1 MLEKMRSRASRR
13 RLSVASRP
21 SFLAVLL
28 QLRGR
33 RGRCRLGRTSGR
45 RRRCAGKNEW
55 FWARCHFGRERA
67 FVFRGVRAWL
77 GARAAAPSQR
87 WCWRARA
94 LRARRPGPS
103 LRASARSSSWRGY
116 DSGSLPSHCGVLVA
130 RWRAKMSA
138 VSPALAAGRPSTTG
152 CVAWRAK
159 QDAPPPKMDLRLK
172 NYQNLFAHLRPPCC
186 RTSRSAHYTGLPA
199 FCASVV

>member
-1 MLEKMRSRASRR
+1 MLMKRRFQGWRR
-13 RLSVASRP
+13 RPSVEFRP
-21 SFLAVLL
+21 SFLIVLL
-28 QLRGR
+28 QFRGR
-33 RGRCRLGRTSGR
+33 RGRCRLRNWLGR

-67 FVFRGVRAWL
+67 FVFRGGRAWL

-94 LRARRPGPS
+94 LRPRRPGSS

-130 RWRAKMSA
+130 RRRTNTSA
-138 VSPALAAGRPSTTG
+138 VSPALAGVCPSTAR
-152 CVAWRAK
+152 CVAWPRYK
-159 QDAPPPKMDLRLK
+159 DRQKEELR
-172 NYQNLFAHLRPPCC
+172 
-186 RTSRSAHYTGLPA
+186 
-199 FCASVV
+199 

>member
-1 MLEKMRSRASRR
+1 MRTRFRASRR
-13 RLSVASRP
+13 RPLVRFRP
-21 SFLAVLL
+21 SFAIALL

-33 RGRCRLGRTSGR
+33 RGRCRLRNWLGR

-94 LRARRPGPS
+94 LRPRRPGSS

-116 DSGSLPSHCGVLVA
+116 DSGSLPSHFCVLVA
-130 RWRAKMSA
+130 RRRAEMSA
-138 VSPALAAGRPSTTG
+138 VRPALAAGRPSTTSLRRL
-152 CVAWRAK
+152 AALNRM
-159 QDAPPPKMDLRLK
+159 PPRQKW
-172 NYQNLFAHLRPPCC
+172 
-186 RTSRSAHYTGLPA
+186 TSPVKELSKSICPSK
-199 FCASVV
+199 ASVLPD

>member
-1 MLEKMRSRASRR
+1 MRLGRRRTSPMPMRTRFRASRR
-13 RLSVASRP
+13 RPLVRFRP
-21 SFLAVLL
+21 SFAIALL

-94 LRARRPGPS
+94 LLARRPGSS

-130 RWRAKMSA
+130 RRRAKMSA
-138 VSPALAAGRPSTTG
+138 VSPALAGVCPSTTRR
-152 CVAWRAK
+152 CDK
-159 QDAPPPKMDLRLK
+159 QAPPKPRTEMNSLK
-172 NYQNLFAHLRPPCC
+172 R
-186 RTSRSAHYTGLPA
+186 
-199 FCASVV
+199 

>member
-1 MLEKMRSRASRR
+1 MLEKTRCQGSRR
-13 RLSVASRP
+13 RPLVASRP
-21 SFLAVLL
+21 SSVIALL

-33 RGRCRLGRTSGR
+33 RGRCRLRNWLGR

-77 GARAAAPSQR
+77 GARAAAAWQR

-94 LRARRPGPS
+94 LLARRPGPS

-130 RWRAKMSA
+130 RRRAKMSA
-138 VSPALAAGRPSTTG
+138 VSPALAGVCPSTARR
-152 CVAWRAK
+152 CA
-159 QDAPPPKMDLRLK
+159 
-172 NYQNLFAHLRPPCC
+172 RPRVPDP
-186 RTSRSAHYTGLPA
+186 RQSKGDEFP
-199 FCASVV
+199 